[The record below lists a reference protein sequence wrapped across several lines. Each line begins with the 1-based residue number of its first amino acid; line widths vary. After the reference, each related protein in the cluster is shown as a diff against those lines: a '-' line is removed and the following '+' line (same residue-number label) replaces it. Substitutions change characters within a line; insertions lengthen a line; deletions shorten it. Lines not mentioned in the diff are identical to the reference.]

1 MRVNT
6 TAALR
11 RIRWDRIAALILT
24 PLTVAAFI
32 VEPPLWALLA
42 LAGLAWLTLLL
53 TIRHEKAPRY
63 RRKNN

>member
-1 MRVNT
+1 MKVNL

-11 RIRWDRIAALILT
+11 RIRWDRVAALILT
-24 PLTVAAFI
+24 PLTVAAFVI
-32 VEPPLWALLA
+32 EPPLWALLT
-42 LAGLAWLTLLL
+42 LAAVAWVTLWL